1 MLIEIL
7 RQTSIK
13 GIPARVGELID
24 VSDADGQYLLVS
36 GKAKEAKDPQLD
48 MAMGCPMP
56 EARKPRTRKPRTQE
70 QANGYLSANP

>member
-24 VSDADGQYLLVS
+24 VSDADGRYLLVS
-36 GKAKEAKDPQLD
+36 GKAKEAETQADFEVR
-48 MAMGCPMP
+48 A
-56 EARKPRTRKPRTQE
+56 PRTRKPR
-70 QANGYLSANP
+70 L

>member
-24 VSDADGQYLLVS
+24 VSDADGRYLLAR
-36 GKAKEAKDPQLD
+36 GKAKEAEAQSEE
-48 MAMGCPMP
+48 MACPMP
-56 EARKPRTRKPRTQE
+56 EARKPRTRKPR
-70 QANGYLSANP
+70 P

>member
-24 VSDADGQYLLVS
+24 VSAADGRYLVGN
-36 GKAKEAKDPQLD
+36 GKAKEAEDSQPQ

-56 EARKPRTRKPRTQE
+56 EARKPRTRKPQPQE
-70 QANGYLSANP
+70 

>member
-24 VSDADGQYLLVS
+24 APDADGSYLIAS
-36 GKAKEAKDPQLD
+36 GKAKKAEPQPVQIV
-48 MAMGCPMP
+48 CPMP
-56 EARKPRTRKPRTQE
+56 EARKPRPSKLTP
-70 QANGYLSANP
+70 A

>member
-24 VSDADGQYLLVS
+24 SSDADGRYLIGS
-36 GKAKEAKDPQLD
+36 GKAKEAEPQ
-48 MAMGCPMP
+48 PVEP
-56 EARKPRTRKPRTQE
+56 EARKPRPRKLTP
-70 QANGYLSANP
+70 A

>member
-24 VSDADGQYLLVS
+24 VSDADGRYLVAN
-36 GKAKEAKDPQLD
+36 GKAKEAETQL
-48 MAMGCPMP
+48 AEP
-56 EARKPRTRKPRTQE
+56 EARKPRTRKPQPQE
-70 QANGYLSANP
+70 

>member
-24 VSDADGQYLLVS
+24 VSDADGRYLVGN
-36 GKAKEAKDPQLD
+36 GKAKEAETQPVE
-48 MAMGCPMP
+48 MACPMP
-56 EARKPRTRKPRTQE
+56 EARKPRPRKFTP
-70 QANGYLSANP
+70 A

>member
-24 VSDADGQYLLVS
+24 VSDVDGRYLVGN
-36 GKAKEAKDPQLD
+36 GKAKEAETQL
-48 MAMGCPMP
+48 AEP
-56 EARKPRTRKPRTQE
+56 EARKPRTRKPQPQE
-70 QANGYLSANP
+70 

>member
-24 VSDADGQYLLVS
+24 VSDADGRYLLAS
-36 GKAKEAKDPQLD
+36 GKAKEAEAQPEE
-48 MAMGCPMP
+48 MACPMP
-56 EARKPRTRKPRTQE
+56 EAPKPRTRKPR
-70 QANGYLSANP
+70 P

>member
-24 VSDADGQYLLVS
+24 VSDADGRYLVGN
-36 GKAKEAKDPQLD
+36 GKAKEAETQPV
-48 MAMGCPMP
+48 ACPMP
-56 EARKPRTRKPRTQE
+56 EARKPRPRKFTP
-70 QANGYLSANP
+70 A

>member
-24 VSDADGQYLLVS
+24 VSDADGRYLVGN
-36 GKAKEAKDPQLD
+36 GKAKEAETQS
-48 MAMGCPMP
+48 AEP
-56 EARKPRTRKPRTQE
+56 EARKPRPRKSTP
-70 QANGYLSANP
+70 A

>member
-24 VSDADGQYLLVS
+24 VSDADGRYLMGN
-36 GKAKEAKDPQLD
+36 GKAKEAETQPAE

-56 EARKPRTRKPRTQE
+56 EARKPRPRKPQPQE
-70 QANGYLSANP
+70 

>member
-13 GIPARVGELID
+13 GIPARVGELMD

-36 GKAKEAKDPQLD
+36 GKAKEVEDPQPE

-56 EARKPRTRKPRTQE
+56 EARKPRSRKPRFQE
-70 QANGYLSANP
+70 

>member
-24 VSDADGQYLLVS
+24 ASDADGRYLLAR
-36 GKAKEAKDPQLD
+36 GKAKEAETQPVE
-48 MAMGCPMP
+48 P
-56 EARKPRTRKPRTQE
+56 EARKPRTRKFTP
-70 QANGYLSANP
+70 A

>member
-24 VSDADGQYLLVS
+24 APDADGRYLIGS
-36 GKAKEAKDPQLD
+36 GKAKEAEPQ
-48 MAMGCPMP
+48 PVEP
-56 EARKPRTRKPRTQE
+56 EARKPRPRKLTP
-70 QANGYLSANP
+70 A

>member
-24 VSDADGQYLLVS
+24 VSDADGRYLVGN
-36 GKAKEAKDPQLD
+36 GKAKEAETQP
-48 MAMGCPMP
+48 AGP
-56 EARKPRTRKPRTQE
+56 EARKPRTRKPQPQE
-70 QANGYLSANP
+70 